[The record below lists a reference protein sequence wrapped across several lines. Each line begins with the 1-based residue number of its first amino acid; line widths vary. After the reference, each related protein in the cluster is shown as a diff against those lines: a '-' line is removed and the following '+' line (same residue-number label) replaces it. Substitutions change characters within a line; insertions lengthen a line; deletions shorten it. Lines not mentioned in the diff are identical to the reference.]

1 MVIISSIILAAGISK
16 RFPAGKLIQKIIVD
30 HKELS
35 LIKYIVEKFK
45 AIDYI
50 SEIVVVIGH
59 DKLRIMNS
67 INDPFIKFVL
77 NPNYM
82 AGMSY
87 SVKAGVRSVIKY
99 ADIVVIHPGDVP
111 FIKVHTI
118 DELIRKAIELYRFN
132 KEFIVIPKYG
142 VKGGHPLIISRGLI
156 RYVLEI
162 SEETRGLKG
171 FLNRFRDKVIY
182 YPTSDLGVLYDIDR
196 PEDLEKAQ
204 ELFKIKWIRK

>member
-16 RFPAGKLIQKIIVD
+16 RFPAGKLIQKIIVN
-30 HKELS
+30 HKELT
-35 LIKYIVEKFK
+35 LIKYIIEKFK

-50 SEIVVVIGH
+50 SEIIVVVGH

-67 INDPFIKFVL
+67 INDPSIKFVL
-77 NPNYM
+77 NPHYM

-99 ADIVVIHPGDVP
+99 TDIVVIHPGDVP
-111 FIKVHTI
+111 FIKVRTI
-118 DELIRKAIELYRFN
+118 DELVRKAVDLYRFN

-171 FLNRFRDKVIY
+171 FLNRFRDKIVY
-182 YPTSDLGVLYDIDR
+182 HHTSDPGVLYDIDR

>member
-1 MVIISSIILAAGISK
+1 MIISSIILAAGISK

-45 AIDYI
+45 AIDCI

-59 DKLRIMNS
+59 DKLRIMNA

-111 FIKVHTI
+111 FIKVRTL
-118 DELIRKAIELYRFN
+118 DELVRKAVELYRFN

-171 FLNRFRDKVIY
+171 FLNKFRDKIVY
-182 YPTSDLGVLYDIDR
+182 HQTSDLGVLYDIDR